1 MTAVVFHE
9 MPLKIINMNEISSIK
24 KELEMWYSTCD
35 SQGGKG
41 VDVKRVDELWE
52 RLCSLDK
59 ENIEYKLGF
68 AMFLVGY
75 CDYDYEKAISI
86 LAPLRNDARCVII
99 RCAAAYWWAG
109 DDDVINDFDFER
121 LLQLAKT
128 RQEKSLMCLYK
139 SRAAGSDR
147 LAYLCQSINW
157 FPYNYNSIIEI
168 LKITDKQ
175 DTNYTMYKNML
186 LQCEKMIFR
195 IYPIN
200 VGYRFIYY
208 KPYLYWEMGL
218 ANIMWSSVVENRGK
232 LGFAK
237 DELPPIDVTPFV
249 DDKYFKDTLNR
260 CSNFTHL
267 KNNNEVW

>member
-139 SRAAGSDR
+139 SRAADSDHME
-147 LAYLCQSINW
+147 YLRQSINW

-168 LKITDKQ
+168 LKITDRQ
-175 DTNYTMYKNML
+175 EPNYTMYKNMF
-186 LQCEKMIFR
+186 LQCEELIFR
-195 IYPIN
+195 IYPLHVEN
-200 VGYRFIYY
+200 RLIYY

-218 ANIMWSSVVENRGK
+218 ANILWSSVVENRGK
-232 LGFAK
+232 LGFEK

-249 DDKYFKDTLNR
+249 DDMYFTDTINR
-260 CSNFTHL
+260 CANFTHL
-267 KNNNEVW
+267 KINNEVL